1 MTTATIA
8 RTTPQTASVVRRAV
22 RDILPIAFA
31 VAPFGS
37 VVGVTLAQAGLTGAP
52 ALIGTVMV
60 YAGSAQLATLSV
72 MIGGGAP
79 LGAIAAGVLI
89 NARLLLYSAGLSRR
103 FGDQPRWFRWIG
115 PLTTVDQTFA
125 LATAAEDLDTDGFRR
140 YWITIGAVLAL
151 VWLTA
156 VSLGLGLGSLL
167 PDQSPLAVAAP
178 ATMIALLVPHLGNRR
193 MRRVALI
200 AATVAA
206 TTSFLPSGLG
216 VIAAIGV
223 ALAAA
228 GSSEGDGK

>member
-1 MTTATIA
+1 MTSVTIV
-8 RTTPQTASVVRRAV
+8 RPRGRTASVIRRAV

-37 VVGVTLAQAGLTGAP
+37 VVGVTLAQAELTGAP
-52 ALIGTVMV
+52 ALVGTALV

-79 LGAIAAGVLI
+79 LSAIAAGVLV

-103 FGDQPRWFRWIG
+103 FSEQPNWFRWIG

-125 LATAAEDLDTDGFRR
+125 LASAAEDLDAEGFRR

-156 VSLGLGLGSLL
+156 VTLGLGLGSFL
-167 PDQSPLAVAAP
+167 PEQSPLAVAAP
-178 ATMIALLVPHLGNRR
+178 ATLIALLVPQLGNRR
-193 MRRVALI
+193 MRRVAFI
-200 AATVAA
+200 AAVVAA
-206 TTSFLPSGLG
+206 ATRFLPSGLG
-216 VIAAIGV
+216 IIAAIGV
-223 ALAAA
+223 ALTAA
-228 GSSEGDGK
+228 GSSEGAAE